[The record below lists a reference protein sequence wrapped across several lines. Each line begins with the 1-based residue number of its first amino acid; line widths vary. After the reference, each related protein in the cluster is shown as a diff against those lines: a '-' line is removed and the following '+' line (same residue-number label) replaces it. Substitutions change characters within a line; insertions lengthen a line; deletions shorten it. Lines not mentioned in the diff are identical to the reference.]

1 MREEF
6 ESMLNAFYILKQES
20 TQQYENNFAVFGDMF
35 EMMSK
40 LIDEIDELKKEVEI
54 LKEGRTNGNT

>member
-20 TQQYENNFAVFGDMF
+20 TQQYENNFAVFEDMF

-40 LIDEIDELKKEVEI
+40 LIDEIDE
-54 LKEGRTNGNT
+54 